1 MALLCN
7 ICVASPV
14 CPKQV
19 NGGYISIGSECCK
32 AVQKLAEALKP
43 SHNSAMVPCPH
54 LWIGTDGVH
63 HTIIN
68 QCNHP
73 LVKDWAQHQ

>member
-1 MALLCN
+1 MTAECLLAVKVLDNSN
-7 ICVASPV
+7 ICYAADLWAAWQTV
-14 CPKQV
+14 
-19 NGGYISIGSECCK
+19 K
-32 AVQKLAEALKP
+32 AELAQRAD
-43 SHNSAMVPCPH
+43 NSAMVPCPH

>member
-1 MALLCN
+1 MCGHKDCLGHEICCCN
-7 ICVASPV
+7 EGDSGCI
-14 CPKQV
+14 
-19 NGGYISIGSECCK
+19 NFCK
-32 AVQKLAEALKP
+32 LVEEKFT
-43 SHNSAMVPCPH
+43 STNSAMVPCPH

>member
-1 MALLCN
+1 MSLLCN
-7 ICVASPV
+7 TCVASPV

-43 SHNSAMVPCPH
+43 SHNTQSKQCQCTNSCVS
-54 LWIGTDGVH
+54 
-63 HTIIN
+63 TIYV
-68 QCNHP
+68 C
-73 LVKDWAQHQ
+73 KDCGGRVNSKR